1 MRCMSRPGRV
11 RHMSTD
17 RPDSLRDLVMS
28 TARGLRR
35 RWVDALEPWQL
46 SPHEYRALHA
56 IGHGQDA
63 APRLGDVA
71 KALRIAP
78 RSATEVVDRLETR
91 GLVERI
97 PDAADRRATCVRL
110 TPDGRRTVEDL
121 QQARDADADDYFA
134 ALSDEDRAE
143 LRRILTKLR

>member
-1 MRCMSRPGRV
+1 MI
-11 RHMSTD
+11 TD
-17 RPDSLRDLVMS
+17 RPDTLRDLVMS

-35 RWVDALEPWQL
+35 RWVAALEPWQL

-56 IGHGQDA
+56 IGHGSDPT
-63 APRLGDVA
+63 PRLGDVA

-78 RSATEVVDRLETR
+78 RSATEVVDRLQDR

-97 PDAADRRATCVRL
+97 PDALDRRATCVQL
-110 TPDGRRTVEDL
+110 TEDGRRTVRDL

-134 ALSDEDRAE
+134 ALDDHDRAE
-143 LRRILTKLR
+143 LRRILGKLR